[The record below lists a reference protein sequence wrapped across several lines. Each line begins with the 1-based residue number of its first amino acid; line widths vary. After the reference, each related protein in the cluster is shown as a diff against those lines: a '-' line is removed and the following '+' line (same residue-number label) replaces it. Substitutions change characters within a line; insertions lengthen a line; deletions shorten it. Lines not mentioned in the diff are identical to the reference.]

1 MDIVFA
7 LIAFF
12 ALVASWFVLPAV
24 PRTAK
29 LAAARQTQTPSSEAL
44 APAA

>member
-1 MDIVFA
+1 MDIVFSM
-7 LIAFF
+7 IAFF
-12 ALVASWFVLPAV
+12 ALVATWFALPAT

-29 LAAARQTQTPSSEAL
+29 APSLAPTEAL